1 MFIVELTYSIL
12 FVSNAYIISYRV
24 NNLIG
29 KVLSCRERRYRIVA
43 GLTRLYIYNI

>member
-1 MFIVELTYSIL
+1 MFVTDT
-12 FVSNAYIISYRV
+12 YIISYGV